1 MHRGRRGLGI
11 VTSPSDQPAVPQ
23 LGEHVA
29 RITIPVARMSAAS
42 LTRYHLRFIE
52 QQHAGD
58 PRWSDWEISAPET
71 SPFLGIHAGEEPR
84 CCSAFGI
91 MNPGISTDAK
101 RRMLDDF
108 YVKRDAMMAKLAPT
122 LRAVQGLPP
131 SAP

>member
-1 MHRGRRGLGI
+1 
-11 VTSPSDQPAVPQ
+11 
-23 LGEHVA
+23 
-29 RITIPVARMSAAS
+29 MSAAS

-91 MNPGISTDAK
+91 MNPGISADAK

-122 LRAVQGLPP
+122 LRAAQRIAAQRTISRTPDQRAAMQRMQQQ
-131 SAP
+131 SQAPTP

>member
-1 MHRGRRGLGI
+1 MR
-11 VTSPSDQPAVPQ
+11 A
-23 LGEHVA
+23 
-29 RITIPVARMSAAS
+29 
-42 LTRYHLRFIE
+42 TRD
-52 QQHAGD
+52 G
-58 PRWSDWEISAPET
+58 WEISAPET

-122 LRAVQGLPP
+122 LRAVQGVPP